1 MPEPLIPEKLYF
13 KIGEV
18 SKIVGVKPYV
28 LRYWETEFKEIG
40 PIKSRSNQRLYR
52 RKDVQALLAIKRLL
66 YKEGFTIGGARKKI
80 REFLRN
86 NGEDPAKKGKKK
98 AAQSVKGKNQMNLGL
113 AGDGGKKLIL
123 KIKKELEELRKII
136 SVATS
141 LPLNNPPSVF

>member
-1 MPEPLIPEKLYF
+1 MPELQIPEKLYF

-52 RKDVQALLAIKRLL
+52 RKDVQALLTIKRLL

-80 REFLRN
+80 KEFLRN
-86 NGEDPAKKGKKK
+86 NGSDTLKKVKKKDVESVSKKG
-98 AAQSVKGKNQMNLGL
+98 QIGL
-113 AGDGGKKLIL
+113 KFADVGGKKLMI
-123 KIKKELEELRKII
+123 KIKKELEELREII
-136 SVATS
+136 SVGA
-141 LPLNNPPSVF
+141 